1 MERAG
6 AAAVI
11 IGNEILTAKVQD
23 ANGPHLIRR
32 LRDRG
37 IPLVSIAVV
46 ADDVDAIVEAVQS
59 AHRRAAHVLTSG
71 GIGPTHDDV
80 TVRAVSLALGRRTV
94 RLEERVRRIRDHYG
108 GDVPAE
114 ALRMA
119 DAPEGAELWT
129 QEGSWFPLLTCDG
142 VYMLPGVPSS
152 SATSWRPCWRA
163 STAHTVHVRCLYLA
177 ASEAEIAGALDA
189 VALDMPEVAIGSYP
203 SFDRTI
209 DYSVKVTIEHASPV
223 PVEEALA
230 RLRRTLP
237 EGSVLRVS
245 ERRGPERDGPFDGHP
260 IRPTHAGA
268 PSGP

>member
-11 IGNEILTAKVQD
+11 IGNEILTAKVTD

-46 ADDVDAIVEAVQS
+46 ADDVDAIVEAVQA

-80 TVRAVSLALGRRTV
+80 TVRAVSLALGRRIV
-94 RLEERVRRIRDHYG
+94 RLEEMVRRIRDHYG
-108 GDVPAE
+108 ADVPAE

-129 QEGSWFPLLTCDG
+129 QEGAWFPVLTCDG
-142 VYMLPGVPSS
+142 VHMLPGVPQLFRHQLETVLARLHGS
-152 SATSWRPCWRA
+152 P
-163 STAHTVHVRCLYLA
+163 VHVRCLYLA

-209 DYSVKVTIEHASPV
+209 DYSVKVTVEHASPA

-237 EGSVLRVS
+237 EGAVLRV
-245 ERRGPERDGPFDGHP
+245 E
-260 IRPTHAGA
+260 
-268 PSGP
+268 